1 MNGNVHTSNWN
12 RRQSLH
18 LTALLAI
25 ACLVFAGCQ
34 TGSVHWSKADT
45 FAGKKT
51 KKETE
56 PKFGSPERMVVIWKD
71 SVFEHPTNG
80 PARGFGGRVFF
91 YDQGETPIRV
101 DGELTIY
108 GFNDSSG
115 QNATE
120 ADKKFVFEKSML
132 QEHYSNTGLGP
143 SYSVWVP
150 WDKVGGENLSISLIP
165 VFRDDAGKIVRG
177 GQTVNVL
184 PGRNALAAVESERV
198 ASNSDKAMNPNSPRF
213 TPGVQEIPTGDYNAY
228 GSDFENRQVAHLI
241 SEETGEPS
249 QRGGVRLRTTTISLP
264 NDTAM
269 RLQQAARKPIA
280 PPTQPALPAAA
291 PVMTHSPSN
300 LKQQVHFDSANS
312 NPDPILKTAEA
323 ENGLEPGRGKSWF
336 QANQSNYDSSNSA
349 FGKPGSLR

>member
-1 MNGNVHTSNWN
+1 MNGNAHTSNWN
-12 RRQSLH
+12 RRKSLT
-18 LTALLAI
+18 LPVLLAV
-25 ACLVFAGCQ
+25 ACLVFSGCQ
-34 TGSVHWSKADT
+34 TGSVHWSKADM
-45 FAGKKT
+45 FAGKNT
-51 KKETE
+51 KKEKE

-80 PARGFGGRVFF
+80 PSRGFGGRVFF
-91 YDQGETPIRV
+91 YDQDEKPIRV
-101 DGELTIY
+101 DGEMTIY
-108 GFNDSSG
+108 GFNDSSAK
-115 QNATE
+115 NAKE

-150 WDKVGGENLSISLIP
+150 WDKAGGENLSISLIP
-165 VFRDDAGKIVRG
+165 VFRDGAGKIVRG

-184 PGRNALAAVESERV
+184 PGRNALEAVESERV
-198 ASNSDKAMNPNSPRF
+198 ATNSEKARNLNSPRF
-213 TPGVQEIPTGDYNAY
+213 TPGVQEIPTGDDNAY
-228 GSDFENRQVAHLI
+228 GGDFENKQVAHLI

-280 PPTQPALPAAA
+280 APTQPAPPLAA
-291 PVMTHSPSN
+291 PVTTHSPSYMN
-300 LKQQVHFDSANS
+300 QQVNSGSANS
-312 NPDPILKTAEA
+312 NPDPIRQSAEA
-323 ENGLEPGRGKSWF
+323 DIGLEPGRGKSWF
-336 QANQSNYDSSNSA
+336 QANQSNNDSSSSA